1 MLLSRS
7 ILSFLWLAAAGCL
20 PRWRRLAFASL
31 LLPLAPGAAA
41 APRVAVVDSAIATA
55 WLRSAGV
62 ECLPVAA
69 ADLGTS
75 MPDVPL
81 IVLPLDRIR
90 SGAVVPALTAYTA
103 R

>member
-1 MLLSRS
+1 M
-7 ILSFLWLAAAGCL
+7 
-20 PRWRRLAFASL
+20 

-90 SGAVVPALTAYTA
+90 SGTVVPALTAYTA
-103 R
+103 RGGKVIAIYWGTLARPEQQSDYPV